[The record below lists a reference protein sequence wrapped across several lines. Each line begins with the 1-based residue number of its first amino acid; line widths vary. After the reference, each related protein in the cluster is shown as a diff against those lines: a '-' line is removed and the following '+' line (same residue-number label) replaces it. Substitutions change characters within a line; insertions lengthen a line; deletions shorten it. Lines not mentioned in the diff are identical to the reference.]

1 VLKKRKFSQAQVSE
15 IRRSCETSQKLAD
28 QLGVSASC
36 ICKIR
41 NGWVYKEKRNGRQT
55 SLGIP
60 A

>member
-1 VLKKRKFSQAQVSE
+1 MKRKFCPEQVAQ
-15 IRRSCETSQKLAD
+15 IRACKTPSQKLAD

-41 NGWVYKEKRNGRQT
+41 NGWVYKELRHGKTN
-55 SLGIP
+55 LGVP

>member
-1 VLKKRKFSQAQVSE
+1 MLKKRKFSPEQVSE
-15 IRRSCETSQKLAD
+15 IRSSSEASQKLAD

-41 NGWVYKEKRNGRQT
+41 NGWVYKEKRNGRKA
-55 SLGIP
+55 SMGVP